1 MGAMGGAPGSFQ
13 MPGGGAAQLP
23 GVEGGAGA
31 GAGAGA
37 NPFAGMGGM
46 GGLGGMD
53 PAMI

>member
-1 MGAMGGAPGSFQ
+1 
-13 MPGGGAAQLP
+13 MPGGGAQPTLP
-23 GVEGGAGA
+23 SAGGA

-53 PAMI
+53 PAMIQ

>member
-1 MGAMGGAPGSFQ
+1 
-13 MPGGGAAQLP
+13 MPGGGAQPSLP
-23 GVEGGAGA
+23 SAGGAGA

-53 PAMI
+53 PAMIQ